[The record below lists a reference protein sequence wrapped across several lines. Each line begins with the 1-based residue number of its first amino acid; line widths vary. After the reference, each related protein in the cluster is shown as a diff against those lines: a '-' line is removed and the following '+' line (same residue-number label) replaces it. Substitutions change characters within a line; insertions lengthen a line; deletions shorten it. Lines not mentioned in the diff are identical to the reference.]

1 MNSVGATALPSLREE
16 IDLLEGP
23 LLQDGQPSWTLHDP
37 VRNLFFQ
44 LDWPSFEILRR
55 WHLGSAALI
64 VAEIE
69 RETTLTLSQAD
80 VDQLKLFLQGN
91 ELVQVAAGSAA
102 SMAARL
108 QKRRGGLGQWLLH
121 NYLFFRVPLVYPD
134 LWLSRWTPRLAFL
147 FNTLFWRLTL
157 LAAVAGVV
165 GVYRDW
171 DVFAATAVDMLSW
184 EGFLAYSVTLVA
196 VKILHELGHG
206 VTAKRYGCR
215 VPTMGVAFLVLWPVA
230 YTDTNEVWKLTRRD
244 QRLKVAGAGIITELT
259 IAVWATLAWVWLPS
273 GTPKAI
279 AFLLS
284 TTTWISTLVI
294 NTSPFMRFDGYF
306 LLADFLGMPNLHNRS
321 FALARWHLREVLFK
335 LHEEPPEDMPRGRRT
350 ALILFAWA
358 TWIYRLV
365 LFLGIAVLVY
375 HFFIKAVGILLFLV
389 EIIWFV
395 AKPFW
400 SELSAWGQ
408 RGAKIRRS
416 RRARVSLLLL
426 LGGLALFVVPWSV
439 PLYSKGVLQPRSQ
452 WVAYAPENAQ
462 LTAMPFANGA
472 LVPAGSTVFLLRS
485 PQLQAREAQSTARL
499 EQLALQSATAGF
511 NSESRRDWQILHDR
525 QVAAQ
530 ADQEAVSADHERY
543 APVATNG
550 GILRDVDPD
559 LVPGDWLARRE
570 PLGRVVSETEFQVV
584 TYVEATAI
592 HRIEPGDRGLFVADG
607 AAGPVAQL
615 KVLSV
620 DRDASRTLS
629 EAVLANT
636 FGGSV
641 QVREK
646 QGALYPE
653 LPVYRVVL
661 KVTQSSP
668 EFAQHSW
675 RGGVTISGQPEAPG
689 LRFVQTAASVFWR
702 EFGF

>member
-1 MNSVGATALPSLREE
+1 MIGADTTVLPALREE
-16 IDLLEGP
+16 IDLLDGP
-23 LLQDGQPSWTLHDP
+23 RLPDGQPSWTLHDP

-55 WHLGSAALI
+55 WHLGAAVPI
-64 VAEIE
+64 VEDIK
-69 RETTLTLSQAD
+69 RETTLQVTIED
-80 VDQLKLFLQGN
+80 VRQLAQFLQGN
-91 ELVQVAAGSAA
+91 ELVPVAAGSAA
-102 SMAARL
+102 AMAARL
-108 QKRRGGLGQWLLH
+108 KKRRGGIGQWLLH
-121 NYLFFRVPLVYPD
+121 NYLFFRIPLVYPD
-134 LWLSRWTPRLAFL
+134 RWLTRWTPRLAFL
-147 FNTLFWRLTL
+147 FTTLFWRLVL
-157 LAAVAGVV
+157 LAAVAGGV

-171 DVFAATAVDMLSW
+171 DVFAASAVDMLSW
-184 EGFLAYSVTLVA
+184 EGAVAYGVTLVT
-196 VKILHELGHG
+196 VKVLHELGHG

-215 VPTMGVAFLVLWPVA
+215 VPTMGIAFLVLWPVA
-230 YTDTNEVWKLTRRD
+230 YTDTNEVWKLTQRD

-259 IAVWATLAWVWLPS
+259 IAVWATLAWVWLPE
-273 GTPKAI
+273 GTPKTV

-284 TTTWISTLVI
+284 TTTWVSTLII

-306 LLADFLGMPNLHNRS
+306 LLADFLGMPNLHQRS
-321 FALARWHLREVLFK
+321 FALARWHLREVLFA
-335 LHEEPPEDMPRGRRT
+335 LGDCPPEPMSRARRA

-358 TWIYRLV
+358 TWIYRLI

-395 AKPFW
+395 AKPCW

-408 RGAKIRRS
+408 RWAKIRRS
-416 RRARVSLLLL
+416 RR
-426 LGGLALFVVPWSV
+426 GLFTLVALMGVLVLFVVPWPI
-439 PLYSKGVLQPRSQ
+439 PLHSQGVVQPRMQ

-462 LTAMPFANGA
+462 LEAMPFVDGA
-472 LVPAGSTVFLLRS
+472 VTPAGSTVFTLRS
-485 PQLQAREAQSTARL
+485 PQLQARAAQSNARL

-511 NSESRRDWQILHDR
+511 SSESRRDWQILHDR
-525 QVAAQ
+525 RIAAQ
-530 ADQEAVSADHERY
+530 AEQDAVVADSDRY
-543 APVATNG
+543 APLTPIP

-559 LVPGDWLARRE
+559 LAPGDWLVRRE
-570 PLGRVVSETEFQVV
+570 PLGRVVSQTEFQVI

-592 HRIEPGDRGLFVADG
+592 HRIEPGDRGVFVAEG

-615 KVLSV
+615 RVLSV

-636 FGGSV
+636 FGGNV

-661 KVTQSSP
+661 EVIKPTP

-675 RGGVTISGQPEAPG
+675 RGGVTIAGRPEAPG